1 MALLVKIGADLTDFK
16 KELKKATKEV
26 NEVGTTLTSV
36 GGNLTKAFTVP
47 ILGAAAASVKVGS
60 DFDSSMSQVSAI
72 SGATGKDLEALR
84 DKAKEMGAT
93 TKFSAS
99 ESADAMTYMAMAA
112 VSYTHLTLP
121 TT

>member
-36 GGNLTKAFTVP
+36 GGTLTKAFTVP

-84 DKAKEMGAT
+84 DG
-93 TKFSAS
+93 
-99 ESADAMTYMAMAA
+99 
-112 VSYTHLTLP
+112 SYH
-121 TT
+121 